1 MDMRTAQL
9 KVALSPHAREV
20 LLWRADAEA
29 QPPARLARVLL
40 ERALAETLDDPAT
53 RRAWNMRERGRTL
66 ALAGRA
72 LADEPPTAAE
82 LAYCARR
89 LELVREALA
98 TTAIRERG
106 EITAVVKTLELL
118 AQAAG
123 AADLEDLDAA
133 AAEDATESAL
143 HPLSTR
149 IAAAQPEESPL

>member
-1 MDMRTAQL
+1 
-9 KVALSPHAREV
+9 
-20 LLWRADAEA
+20 
-29 QPPARLARVLL
+29 
-40 ERALAETLDDPAT
+40 
-53 RRAWNMRERGRTL
+53 MRERGRTL